1 MLKPEFRACAPQASA
16 TDPDERGGRRRTGW
30 RPSRTT
36 QRLTETPH
44 RARAHMG
51 APLQAEATVPM
62 TPRPMPLDL

>member
-44 RARAHMG
+44 RARAHEVCVVAG
-51 APLQAEATVPM
+51 
-62 TPRPMPLDL
+62 